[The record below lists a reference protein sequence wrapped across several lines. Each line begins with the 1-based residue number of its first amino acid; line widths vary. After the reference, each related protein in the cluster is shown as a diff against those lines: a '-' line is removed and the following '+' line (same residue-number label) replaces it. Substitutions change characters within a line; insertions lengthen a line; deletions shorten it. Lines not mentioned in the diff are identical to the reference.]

1 MVGVSSEV
9 SNLASDPAFSSH
21 MSPILP
27 SPVSYAGGT
36 DKKPVGWLN
45 GKMNVITGEEIIKRF
60 IGKAEKK
67 NGLLRGHE
75 KE

>member
-9 SNLASDPAFSSH
+9 SDLASDPAFSSH

-45 GKMNVITGEEIIKRF
+45 GKMNVITGEEITNN
-60 IGKAEKK
+60 KAFL
-67 NGLLRGHE
+67 GLVFLTQ
-75 KE
+75 

>member
-1 MVGVSSEV
+1 MVSSEV
-9 SNLASDPAFSSH
+9 SDLASGPAFSSH
-21 MSPILP
+21 TSSILP

-60 IGKAEKK
+60 IGKAGEK